1 MRYVKV
7 FFLGL
12 CSVFFA
18 VNFFVHAQVP
28 DVFIYTESRPFT
40 AVVVEKATQRLWVY
54 GKDENDLLY
63 SRHNFPCS
71 TGEAAGDKRLE
82 GDRKT
87 PEGVYFF
94 LTEYEE
100 RFLAPIYGTGAF
112 PIDYPNFM
120 DQREGRTGNAIWLH
134 GTNKALRP
142 MDSNGCVALENH
154 NLDAMKR
161 DIRLLRTPMIIVEN
175 LGFHGAYPQEKEAEN
190 LKKLIHDW
198 KNALRGE
205 SYHAYLSVYSV
216 DFLPD
221 ISWWPDWMLLREEL
235 EAQSMDFTFSVQK
248 LDLFRVDNRVTGIF
262 DLFVK
267 AGETSKNLG
276 TRLLYLEPDSR
287 GDMKIVGDP
296 WLAAPESFIPVGDPL
311 MAGLSSFGKD
321 WNAEVL
327 IASMV
332 DDWLTAWSSQK
343 IEPYGAFYAEGFRSQ
358 GRNRRAWLRYKDGL
372 NRQYDYIRV
381 KREGPLDIRMRGAGR
396 AEVRFVQKYE
406 SSGFETRGR
415 KRLDL
420 IREDGRW
427 KIYREI
433 WEG

>member
-1 MRYVKV
+1 MAQV
-7 FFLGL
+7 
-12 CSVFFA
+12 
-18 VNFFVHAQVP
+18 QVP
-28 DVFIYTESRPFT
+28 DVFIHTESRPFT
-40 AVVVEKATQRLWVY
+40 AVVVERATQRLWVY
-54 GKDENDLLY
+54 AKDNDGFFY
-63 SRHNFPCS
+63 ERHSFPCS
-71 TGEAAGDKRLE
+71 TGEVAGDKRLE

-87 PEGVYFF
+87 PGGVYFF
-94 LTEYEE
+94 LTEHEE

-161 DIRLLRTPMIIVEN
+161 DIRLLRTPMIIVEK
-175 LGFHGAYPQEKEAEN
+175 LGFQGEYPQEKTVEN
-190 LKKLIHDW
+190 LKKLIHGW
-198 KNALRGE
+198 KNALRSE
-205 SYHAYLSVYSV
+205 SYHAYLAAYSA

-221 ISWWPDWMLLREEL
+221 IAWWSDWLILRSEF
-235 EAQSMDFTFSVQK
+235 EAENIDLMFEIKD
-248 LDLFRVDNRVTGIF
+248 LDLFRTGDRVTGIF
-262 DLFVK
+262 DFMVR
-267 AGETSKNLG
+267 AGESSKNLG
-276 TRLLYLEPDSR
+276 TRLLYMEPDAYGNMR
-287 GDMKIVGDP
+287 IVGDP
-296 WLAAPESFIPVGDPL
+296 WLAPPESLLPAGKPL
-311 MAGLSSFGKD
+311 MAGLNTFSRE
-321 WNAEVL
+321 WNAEDR
-327 IASMV
+327 ITRMV
-332 DDWLTAWSSQK
+332 DDWLEAWSSQE

-358 GRNRRAWLRYKDGL
+358 GRNRRAWLRYKEGL

-396 AEVRFVQKYE
+396 AEVRFVQNYE
-406 SSGFETRGR
+406 SSGFATRGR